1 VAFDCRCDE
10 RPELV
15 KPEFAASGCFHVVD
29 ERVEIRN
36 LLADLVL
43 VSPEVESV
51 QLVLCVVT
59 RARRYR
65 RVGLHQSKESSAA
78 IFLSSA
84 GAVVCVL
91 VAKYDVQSFVVA
103 HLL

>member
-1 VAFDCRCDE
+1 MRIK
-10 RPELV
+10 L
-15 KPEFAASGCFHVVD
+15 AASGCLHVAD
-29 ERVEIRN
+29 EIVEIRN

-43 VSPEVESV
+43 VSPEAESV

-59 RARRYR
+59 RVRRYR

-103 HLL
+103 H